1 MNVFMSSRV
10 SSNEMCKKVLVVVV
24 DAKVHYMCK
33 SAKVLKILA
42 MWRKCVKI
50 SAQHRIIESNQKD
63 HGLEEGG
70 KEPKGLSCL
79 TPSSSCMLL
88 QESCRRR

>member
-63 HGLEEGG
+63 HGLGVG